1 MNHYRQSIALFG
13 IAIPSLAIA
22 LVLLVVWSLRSHM
35 VESYT
40 KKQSLFLKLNIC

>member
-22 LVLLVVWSLRSHM
+22 LVLLVVWTAVPAAGALLLGWWLRRELGS
-35 VESYT
+35 
-40 KKQSLFLKLNIC
+40 